1 MTKPLL
7 LCILDG
13 LGLNPDSRANAV
25 AAARKPNL
33 DWLMAKQP
41 WTVVTTYGE
50 SVGLPAGQMGNSEV
64 GHLNLGAGRVV
75 EQWLLRISRA
85 LEGDFLAKSAEYRQ
99 LLKNVSGDKTL
110 HLVGLYSSGGVHSSA
125 EHLHLL
131 LDKVHADFSGK
142 IALHIITDGRDVAP
156 QTAANDVATLQK
168 RLTQYPRCSLTTIC
182 GRFYA
187 MDRDKR
193 WERIKKS
200 YDVIVSGDGEQISD
214 PVEYLNRSYAAGI
227 TDEFIEP
234 AVMGGGTKVSSG
246 DGVLFW
252 NFREDRMRE
261 IVKALCVTDFEGFPR
276 EGIEPSGSAPFTG
289 DRVLGFTEY
298 DHSYHLPFLFP
309 ALEISNHLGETI
321 ANQGLAQLRVA
332 ETEKYAHVTYFFNGG
347 KETAYAKEER
357 ALIPS
362 PRDVKTYDQKPEMS
376 AIQVCDTVLDA
387 ISSGKYQFIVV
398 NFANCDMV
406 GHTGS
411 IKAATLAV
419 ETVDMCLGRI
429 VDRLNKHG
437 WQAII
442 TADHGNAE
450 QMVSYETN
458 EPQTAH
464 TTFPVPLIL
473 VGGPEGKALRLGG
486 ALCDIAPTILELMG
500 LEQPKEMTGASLV
513 VKEAQ
518 PIL

>member
-1 MTKPLL
+1 MRKPLL

-13 LGLNPDSRANAV
+13 LGLNPDSRGNSV

-41 WTVVTTYGE
+41 WTVITTYGE

-64 GHLNLGAGRVV
+64 GHLNIGAGRVV

-85 LEGDFLAKSAEYRQ
+85 LEGDFLTNSPEYRQ
-99 LLKNVSGDKTL
+99 LLKNVSADNTI

-131 LDKVHADFSGK
+131 VDKLHKDFSGK

-156 QTAANDVATLQK
+156 QTAANDVAELQR
-168 RLTQYPRCSLTTIC
+168 RLAQYPRCVLATIC

-200 YDVIVSGDGEQISD
+200 YDVIVHGEGEQISKA
-214 PVEYLNRSYAAGI
+214 VEYLKNSYAAGI

-234 AVMGGGTKVSSG
+234 AVIGAGNNVNAG

-261 IVKALCVTDFEGFPR
+261 IVKALCVADFEGFPR
-276 EGIEPSGSAPFTG
+276 SSNDSPFTA
-289 DRVLGFTEY
+289 DRTLGFTEY

-347 KETAYAKEER
+347 KETAYANEER

-429 VDRLNKHG
+429 IDRLNKYG
-437 WQAII
+437 WQALI

-458 EPQTAH
+458 DPQTAH

-473 VGGPEGKALRLGG
+473 VGGPDGKTLRLGG
-486 ALCDIAPTILELMG
+486 ALCDIAPTVLELMG
-500 LEQPKEMTGASLV
+500 IEQPKEMTGQSLIARE
-513 VKEAQ
+513 KERVS
-518 PIL
+518 